1 MSKEEYQRALAAAV
15 REYEALGEERR
26 NIDKR
31 LSELVQTINTLN
43 RLCGIAPTMAWG
55 LTDSCRFVVRTAGH
69 PVTPTE
75 VRDRLEAMG
84 MDLSK
89 YSSSLAAIHTILKR
103 LRDAGELSYVELATG
118 KFAYEWA
125 ADPKPSSRAIN
136 ESALNELEN
145 KRRKKPRR

>member
-1 MSKEEYQRALAAAV
+1 MSNEDYQRALAAAV
-15 REYEALGEERR
+15 REYEALGVERR
-26 NIDKR
+26 NVDKR
-31 LSELVQTINTLN
+31 LAELVQTISTLN
-43 RLCGIAPTMAWG
+43 RLCGIAPTVAWG
-55 LTDSCRFVVRTAGH
+55 LTDSCRYVVRTAGH

-103 LRDAGELSYVELATG
+103 LREAGELAYVEVTTG

-125 ADPKPSSRAIN
+125 ADPKASSRAIN
-136 ESALNELEN
+136 ESALRELEIKRKK
-145 KRRKKPRR
+145 KRRR